1 VFRPWELAVS
11 NKALINP
18 EGNYGMLK
26 SWLDGVQKAA
36 GADTRPLLSST

>member
-1 VFRPWELAVS
+1 VFRPWVVAVS

-26 SWLDGVQKAA
+26 SWQG
-36 GADTRPLLSST
+36 GY